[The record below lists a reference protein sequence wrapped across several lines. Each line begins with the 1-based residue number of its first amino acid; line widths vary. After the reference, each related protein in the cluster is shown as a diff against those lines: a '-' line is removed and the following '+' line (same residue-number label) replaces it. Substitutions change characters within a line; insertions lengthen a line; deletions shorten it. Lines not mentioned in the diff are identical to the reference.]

1 MLRRVGIV
9 AALVGSALVL
19 SGCGADKEPAAV
31 AVTPGAPVPSP
42 SWTPPPA
49 GMWTESDLAEGREVP
64 PEEMD
69 RLRPLPEVPEEP
81 ETITHNTERGA
92 KDAALYFARLISISM
107 ERGETE
113 HIEALVADTCH
124 NCSNLDKAMKELAES
139 TRLPRCK
146 GHDFSVTDV
155 VPGTGEIPYYDL
167 EVLRETHSCVEFIHS
182 KNIVDDKVDK
192 TVKKNWYTVRYIDG
206 KWTPYDLSLGGKP
219 TNAEN

>member
-49 GMWTESDLAEGREVP
+49 GMWTESDLAEGRKVP

-81 ETITHNTERGA
+81 ETITHNTEQGA
-92 KDAALYFARLISISM
+92 KDAAMYVADLYAAAAQHLDPN
-107 ERGETE
+107 
-113 HIEALVADTCH
+113 LVAVFDDPSCK
-124 NCSNLDKAMKELAES
+124 NCADLRES
-139 TRLPRCK
+139 IVAAKHEIPMPRCLQAAYEIAEIY
-146 GHDFSVTDV
+146 
-155 VPGTGEIPYYDL
+155 EIPAEVPFYQIALRVPESNCYGYDL
-167 EVLRETHSCVEFIHS
+167 EKSVIKSHIASNEKLLWWEMQYV
-182 KNIVDDKVDK
+182 
-192 TVKKNWYTVRYIDG
+192 DG
-206 KWTPYDLSLGGKP
+206 KWRPYYVALNGRVNYEED
-219 TNAEN
+219 